1 MLLIL
6 ASSSPFRKELLNK
19 LGLDFDTISPD
30 IDESRKVNETPK
42 QLVLRLAQ
50 EKAREVAKNH
60 SGLIIGSDQVATL
73 DGEILTK
80 PNNHENAVKQLNQS
94 SGNSVMFLTSLALL
108 DTDSNTIDT
117 HIEKTNVVFKS
128 LSAQQIENYLQKEKP
143 YHCAGSFKSEAL
155 GISLVECIDGNDP
168 NALIGLPLI
177 GLIKMLEN
185 HGVDVFYNTSTPKA
199 NAIYTTCNS
208 FITRE

>member
-1 MLLIL
+1 MSLIL

-19 LGLDFDTISPD
+19 LGMDFDSVSPD
-30 IDESRKVNETPK
+30 IDESRRANETPE

-50 EKAREVAKNH
+50 EKAREVAKTH

-73 DGEILTK
+73 GDEILTK
-80 PNNHENAVKQLNQS
+80 PNNHENAVKQLKQS
-94 SGNSVMFLTSLALL
+94 SGNSVIFLTSLALL

-117 HIEKTNVVFKS
+117 HVEKTKVVFKS
-128 LSAQQIENYLQKEKP
+128 LSVQQIENYLQKEKP

-155 GISLVECIDGNDP
+155 GVSLLERIEGNDP

-177 GLIKMLEN
+177 QLIKMLEN
-185 HGVDVFYNTSTPKA
+185 QGVDVLAQGAHSKN
-199 NAIYTTCNS
+199 
-208 FITRE
+208 

>member
-1 MLLIL
+1 M
-6 ASSSPFRKELLNK
+6 
-19 LGLDFDTISPD
+19 DFDSVSPD
-30 IDESRKVNETPK
+30 IDESRRANETPE

-50 EKAREVAKNH
+50 EKAREVAKTH

-73 DGEILTK
+73 GDEILTK
-80 PNNHENAVKQLNQS
+80 PNNHENAVKQLKQS
-94 SGNSVMFLTSLALL
+94 SGNSVIFLTSLALL

-117 HIEKTNVVFKS
+117 HVEKTKVVFKV

-155 GISLVECIDGNDP
+155 GVSLLERIEGNDP

-177 GLIKMLEN
+177 QLIKMLEN
-185 HGVDVFYNTSTPKA
+185 QGVDVLAQGAHSKN
-199 NAIYTTCNS
+199 
-208 FITRE
+208 